1 MSETTTTSSTS
12 ASSGPNA
19 PARTSC
25 TAKKP
30 PSGASTSGP
39 CGRNGSSPTPKKKR
53 KKPAAFNPR
62 TKEWLEEHGYLVAI
76 VERWV
81 GFGGKDPERPGRKGP
96 GVRQD
101 LFGVFDLIAVHP
113 EKVGVLGIQVTDWT
127 SVSKKRRKIA
137 ASTQAR
143 TWLEAKN
150 RIVVVGW
157 NKVDGRWLA
166 DSKKL
171 TLEDLDPCPQT

>member
-1 MSETTTTSSTS
+1 
-12 ASSGPNA
+12 
-19 PARTSC
+19 
-25 TAKKP
+25 
-30 PSGASTSGP
+30 
-39 CGRNGSSPTPKKKR
+39 
-53 KKPAAFNPR
+53 
-62 TKEWLEEHGYLVAI
+62 
-76 VERWV
+76 
-81 GFGGKDPERPGRKGP
+81 
-96 GVRQD
+96 
-101 LFGVFDLIAVHP
+101 VFDLIAVHP
-113 EKVGVLGIQVTDWT
+113 EKVGVLGIQVTSADH
-127 SVSKKRRKIA
+127 VRDRRRKIA

>member
-1 MSETTTTSSTS
+1 M
-12 ASSGPNA
+12 
-19 PARTSC
+19 
-25 TAKKP
+25 
-30 PSGASTSGP
+30 
-39 CGRNGSSPTPKKKR
+39 
-53 KKPAAFNPR
+53 
-62 TKEWLEEHGYLVAI
+62 
-76 VERWV
+76 
-81 GFGGKDPERPGRKGP
+81 
-96 GVRQD
+96 
-101 LFGVFDLIAVHP
+101 FDLIAVHP